1 MSVTGRRP
9 EVQQIGASLADLV
22 DPLLR
27 RLFAYWD
34 EKRAGREMPARADV
48 DPIDLRFILG
58 QLILV
63 DVLPEK
69 PPRFRIR
76 LHGTELARRAGY
88 ELTGKM
94 LDELPSTEFRTLA
107 RRSFATTAE
116 TRRPFHSIRDRI
128 LDGKLRRYETLM
140 LPLSPDGDRV
150 DMLLVG
156 LRYSDMLP

>member
-1 MSVTGRRP
+1 MTERRP
-9 EVQQIGASLADLV
+9 EVQQIGAGLADIV

-27 RLFAYWD
+27 RLFAYW
-34 EKRAGREMPARADV
+34 EAKRAGREMPARSDV

-63 DVLPEK
+63 DVLPG
-69 PPRFRIR
+69 PTLRFRIR
-76 LHGTELARRAGY
+76 LHGTELAQRAGY

-94 LDELPSTEFRTLA
+94 LDELPSTEFRALA
-107 RRSFATTAE
+107 QRSFTATAE

-128 LDGKLRRYETLM
+128 LDGKPRRYESLM
-140 LPLSPDGDRV
+140 LPLSPDGDGV

>member
-1 MSVTGRRP
+1 MPPRT
-9 EVQQIGASLADLV
+9 EIQQIRATMADVV
-22 DPLLR
+22 DPLLQQ
-27 RLFAYWD
+27 LFRYWD
-34 EKRAGREMPARADV
+34 GKRAGREMPARGDV
-48 DPIDLRFILG
+48 DPLDLRFILG

-107 RRSFATTAE
+107 QRSFATTATSGRPSIPSATASSTASPSA
-116 TRRPFHSIRDRI
+116 TRR
-128 LDGKLRRYETLM
+128 
-140 LPLSPDGDRV
+140 
-150 DMLLVG
+150 
-156 LRYSDMLP
+156 

>member
-1 MSVTGRRP
+1 MTGRRP
-9 EVQQIGASLADLV
+9 EVQQIGAGLADVV

-27 RLFAYWD
+27 RLFVYWD
-34 EKRAGREMPARADV
+34 GKRGGRRMPARSDV
-48 DPIDLRFILG
+48 DPLDLRFILG

-63 DVLPEK
+63 DVMPDP

-76 LHGTELARRAGY
+76 LHGTELAQRAGY

-94 LDELPSTEFRTLA
+94 LDELPTTEFRLLA
-107 RRSFATTAE
+107 QRSFATTAE
-116 TRRPFHSIRDRI
+116 TRLPFHSIRDRL
-128 LDGKLRRYETLM
+128 LDGKPRRYETLM
-140 LPLSPDGDRV
+140 LPLSADGDGV

>member
-1 MSVTGRRP
+1 MTGRRP
-9 EVQQIGASLADLV
+9 EVQQIGASLADVV

-27 RLFAYWD
+27 RLFVYWD
-34 EKRAGREMPARADV
+34 GKRGGRRMPARSDV
-48 DPIDLRFILG
+48 DPLDLRFILG

-63 DVLPEK
+63 DVMPGP

-76 LHGTELARRAGY
+76 LHGTELAQRAGY

-107 RRSFATTAE
+107 QRSFATTAE
-116 TRRPFHSIRDRI
+116 TRLPFHSIRDRL
-128 LDGKLRRYETLM
+128 LDGKPRRYESLM
-140 LPLSPDGDRV
+140 LPLSADGDGV

>member
-1 MSVTGRRP
+1 MPPRT
-9 EVQQIGASLADLV
+9 EIQQIRATLADVV
-22 DPLLR
+22 DPLLQQ
-27 RLFAYWD
+27 LFRYWD
-34 EKRAGREMPARADV
+34 GKRAGREMPARGDV
-48 DPIDLRFILG
+48 DPLDLRFILG

-107 RRSFATTAE
+107 QRSFATTAA
-116 TRRPFHSIRDRI
+116 TRAPFHSIRDRV
-128 LDGKLRRYETLM
+128 LDGKAKRYEALM
-140 LPLSPDGDRV
+140 LPLSRDGDGV
-150 DMLLVG
+150 DMLLIG
-156 LRYSDMLP
+156 LRYDDMLP